1 MSCLLY
7 LVCYTLVFIM
17 YLSTCLGFPWH
28 ENEISRRNKT
38 SCCVQTFSS
47 FYVLFMG
54 FQFFP
59 GWKVQIFLLTYLSS
73 DILFS
78 WGQEGLDSFFFFP
91 FKKIKNHHLRTA
103 FCIYSVYL
111 APGCL
116 MLEFVQWS
124 ETCKCLNMQNQKGAL
139 SVCVFSL
146 WLVVICVQ
154 ESTQSGWSRRGEIID
169 GHVSLT
175 GCWEELSVGIKEGE
189 KRNCQKG
196 DLREVEAKN
205 KREET

>member
-59 GWKVQIFLLTYLSS
+59 GWKVLIFLLTYLSS

-78 WGQEGLDSFFFFP
+78 WGQEGLDSLFFFP

-116 MLEFVQWS
+116 MLEFVQCS

-139 SVCVFSL
+139 SVCVC
-146 WLVVICVQ
+146 LVC
-154 ESTQSGWSRRGEIID
+154 G
-169 GHVSLT
+169 
-175 GCWEELSVGIKEGE
+175 
-189 KRNCQKG
+189 
-196 DLREVEAKN
+196 
-205 KREET
+205 